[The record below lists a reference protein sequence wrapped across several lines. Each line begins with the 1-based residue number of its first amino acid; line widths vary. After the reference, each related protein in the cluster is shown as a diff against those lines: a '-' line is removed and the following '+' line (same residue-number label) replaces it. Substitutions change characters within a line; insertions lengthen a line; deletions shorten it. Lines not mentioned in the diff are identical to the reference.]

1 MNDKDTTAENG
12 DSALQAM
19 TQVVD
24 SYIIQNGPAT
34 GLIKM
39 ADIDFAIVE
48 ALVAYFRHTPDSLGI
63 MDRLSTSREFHRAFS
78 ALHESLAGKVWTGR
92 MFEKEEKDGE
102 KTTTKAYPETK
113 TPRCGINYET
123 DMAKR
128 VQEMII
134 EDYRPMT
141 PTLAHTPDA
150 KRYLEICKALFPN
163 VVKPYALANG
173 LRNFIENVHNSCN
186 TEGAEFAQK
195 ALWLYSLKTGGVGKS
210 HFINN
215 LVRACDKL
223 GIDSHRENFG
233 GQWLSPTIGF
243 HTITISEDTP
253 KLDTST
259 AETLNK
265 LIDRSEFGYNIKFGA
280 SGNAKSYTTML
291 LASNY
296 ESYESNTRRYDQVEY
311 LQTNLETL
319 TPDEKTKYFPLWNDN
334 EKAVDL
340 IAELFTV
347 CPFKSEHAPWTK
359 VKNDMSDILSDAS
372 STRTEEKVD
381 VGTRYYSTLLAIQE
395 TLDGDYENCP
405 DFTRMRPCKFAKYM
419 AETCGCKRDDAPG
432 RLVTFLAELMS
443 KDQLRSNKCE
453 GRTPIL
459 TLPIDWTVFATRFS
473 CGDFDENEGNP
484 LDAIANEWDALIAS
498 ENE

>member
-1 MNDKDTTAENG
+1 MHDKDTTAENG
-12 DSALQAM
+12 ESALHAM
-19 TQVVD
+19 TQVID
-24 SYIIQNGPAT
+24 SYIINDGTAK
-34 GLIKM
+34 GLIRK

-48 ALVAYFRHTPDSLGI
+48 ALVAYFRHSFGSI
-63 MDRLSTSREFHRAFS
+63 EVVDRLANTREFHQAFI
-78 ALHESLAGKVWTGR
+78 AIHDSLKDKIWTGR
-92 MFEKEEKDGE
+92 ILEEESHQGDKVV
-102 KTTTKAYPETK
+102 KIQYPQTES
-113 TPRCGINYET
+113 PRCGMNYENEI
-123 DMAKR
+123 AKR

-134 EDYRPMT
+134 DDYT
-141 PTLAHTPDA
+141 PTTPVLEHDPNA

-163 VVKPYALANG
+163 VLKPYALANG
-173 LRNFIENVHNSCN
+173 LRNFIENIHESCH

-223 GIDSHRENFG
+223 GIDSHKENFG

-259 AETLNK
+259 AETLNQ
-265 LIDRSEFGYNIKFGA
+265 LIDRSEFAYNIKFGA
-280 SGNAKSYTTML
+280 AGNAKSYTTML

-334 EKAVDL
+334 AVAVEL
-340 IAELFTV
+340 IAELFMV
-347 CPFKSEHAPWTK
+347 CPFRSEHKAWSKAKDKRTDITS
-359 VKNDMSDILSDAS
+359 DMVDDKI
-372 STRTEEKVD
+372 D

-395 TLDGDYENCP
+395 TLDGDYDQQP
-405 DFTRMRPCKFAKYM
+405 DLMRPCKFAAKYM

-432 RLVTFLAELMS
+432 RLVTFLTELMS
-443 KDQLRSNKCE
+443 KDQLRSNKSE
-453 GRTPIL
+453 GRTPIKMRR
-459 TLPIDWTVFATRFS
+459 INWTVFKSNYT

-484 LDAIANEWDALIAS
+484 FEAIANEWDALIAA
-498 ENE
+498 END

>member
-1 MNDKDTTAENG
+1 MKNDNTAENG
-12 DSALQAM
+12 ESALQAM

-24 SYIIQNGPAT
+24 SYIIQDGPAT

-48 ALVAYFRHTPDSLGI
+48 ALVAYFRQSPNSL
-63 MDRLSTSREFHRAFS
+63 DVLDKLATSKEFHRVFS
-78 ALHESLAGKVWTGR
+78 DLHQELSGKVWTGKMLER
-92 MFEKEEKDGE
+92 EEKDGE

-113 TPRCGINYET
+113 TPRCGINYEAEI
-123 DMAKR
+123 AKR

-134 EDYRPMT
+134 DDYQPTT
-141 PTLAHTPDA
+141 PTLEHDPDA

-163 VVKPYALANG
+163 VLKPYALANG
-173 LRNFIENVHNSCN
+173 LRNFVENVHESCN
-186 TEGAEFAQK
+186 TDGAEFVQK

-215 LVRACDKL
+215 LVRACEKL
-223 GIDSHRENFG
+223 GIDSHKENFG
-233 GQWLSPTIGF
+233 GQWLSPTVGF
-243 HTITISEDTP
+243 HTVTISEDTP

-319 TPDEKTKYFPLWNDN
+319 TPDAKTKFFPLWNDN
-334 EKAVDL
+334 EKAVEL
-340 IAELFTV
+340 IVELFKV
-347 CPFKSEHAPWTK
+347 CPFRSEHGAWSK
-359 VKNDMSDILSDAS
+359 ANDKMADITSDL
-372 STRTEEKVD
+372 TGEKID

-395 TLDGDYENCP
+395 TLDGDYDDQP
-405 DFTRMRPCKFAKYM
+405 DFSKIRPCKFAKFM
-419 AETCGCKRDDAPG
+419 AETCGCKRDDALA
-432 RLVTFLAELMS
+432 RLITFLTELKS
-443 KDQLRSNKCE
+443 KGQLRSNQCE
-453 GRTPIL
+453 GRTPIQML
-459 TLPIDWTVFATRFS
+459 RLDWTVFATHFT
-473 CGDFDENEGNP
+473 CGDYSDNEDNP
-484 LDAIANEWDALIAS
+484 LEAIADEWNALINS
-498 ENE
+498 END